1 MQDIE
6 KYHHVLDLL
15 IERMIMK
22 FKDDIVSII
31 VVGSW
36 ARGDFVPGQ
45 SDIDLNIVINTG
57 NSSEYEVKARM
68 LANSTQREHLSE
80 FSNLKEEVIG
90 TSVTSL
96 DEIKSGKS
104 QLGSGFVY
112 YDFLN
117 SSKVLFG
124 EDIRNQ
130 ILPPT
135 KEEAFTSAKNC
146 IQGILNKYDFI
157 EELLEADIETAKKH
171 FSNRE
176 MADLAFAMFFRGS
189 SIFLATKEIYISNK
203 KEILE
208 EITKGPYP
216 DWMKQ
221 RLEMTYNYWINWNK
235 ENLSEEEAFDFLK
248 MAYVYLK
255 FLKTLIEP

>member
-6 KYHHVLDLL
+6 KYHQAIDSV
-15 IERMIMK
+15 IEQLKIN
-22 FKDDIVSII
+22 FKDDIISII

-36 ARGDFVPGQ
+36 ARGDFIPGQ
-45 SDIDLNIVINTG
+45 SDIDLNIVINAG
-57 NSSEYEVKARM
+57 DSSECEVKART
-68 LANSTQREHLSE
+68 LADSIQKKYLSE
-80 FSNLKEEVIG
+80 FPNLKEEIIG
-90 TSVTSL
+90 ICVTTM

-104 QLGSGFVY
+104 HLGSGFVY

-117 SSKVLFG
+117 SSKILFG

-130 ILPPT
+130 ILSPS

-146 IQGILNKYDFI
+146 IQGILNKYNFI
-157 EELLEADIETAKKH
+157 EELLEADVESAKKY
-171 FSNRE
+171 FSGRE

-189 SIFLATKEIYISNK
+189 SVFLATKEVYISSK
-203 KEILE
+203 KLILE
-208 EITKGPYP
+208 EITKEPYP

-221 RLEMTYNYWINWNK
+221 RLEIAYNYWINWK
-235 ENLSEEEAFDFLK
+235 EKSLSEEEVFDFLK

-255 FLKTLIEP
+255 SLNSLVGS